1 MSFFMNNNEIFD
13 KVSYISKLSKC
24 PITNINPNDKNI
36 VEVIKK
42 PLISNVHFKE
52 SSNFIIKF

>member
-1 MSFFMNNNEIFD
+1 MNNNEIFD